1 MKQRSDHK
9 LASCCTDD
17 DILLSTDQWHACMCL
32 SRLQCST
39 HICMHAPNSLYLPTY
54 FSQTNKA
61 SAALMT

>member
-17 DILLSTDQWHACMCL
+17 DILLSSDQWHACMCL

-39 HICMHAPNSLYLPTY
+39 RIYACMPPIAFICPLILVRQIKPAQH
-54 FSQTNKA
+54 
-61 SAALMT
+61 